1 MSTVEISN
9 DWYRSAYPPE
19 MDRLPW
25 ADKTGSEVDRL
36 LRMLAPRGDERILD
50 LGCGTG
56 RHSLELARRGFDVV
70 GVELL
75 EDNVRVGRD
84 RAREEGLGVE
94 FVQADLRTL
103 DMSEEFDIV
112 VCLNDG
118 GIGYFE
124 TEAENR
130 RTFEVVANALRDGGR
145 HLAQTP
151 NRLHAERHLPKRT
164 WIQGAE
170 AIELTDHRWNE
181 KNSRM
186 EGTAASIWVGNVFE
200 RIDPIPYSSRLYLVE
215 ELAEIY
221 AALGMQLTNTF
232 RGSGKP
238 GRPRDNQFEIF
249 WEARKPLTH
258 NGHPLN

>member
-1 MSTVEISN
+1 M
-9 DWYRSAYPPE
+9 AK
-19 MDRLPW
+19 LPW
-25 ADKTGSEVDRL
+25 ADKTISEVDRL
-36 LRMLAPRGDERILD
+36 IRMLAPLGNERVLD

-75 EDNVRVGRD
+75 QANVHVAQDDARVQ
-84 RAREEGLGVE
+84 GLCVD
-94 FVQADLRTL
+94 FLQADLLEL
-103 DMSEEFDIV
+103 DFEGEFDIV

-124 TEAENR
+124 TEAENL

-186 EGTAASIWVGNVFE
+186 EGTAASIWVGDVFE

-215 ELAEIY
+215 ELADIY
-221 AALGMQLTNTF
+221 AALGMRLTNTF

-249 WEARKPLTH
+249 WEARKPQTH